1 MLSDPLFL
9 MVMPM
14 KGGQRVSRETA
25 APPVLGK
32 EKSMDR
38 EKHSVIRERRE

>member
-9 MVMPM
+9 KGYSM
-14 KGGQRVSRETA
+14 KGGHWVSRETA

-32 EKSMDR
+32 DESMDR
-38 EKHSVIRERRE
+38 ENSFEKGVH